1 MIQRKQETN
10 IDKMFCLLFLYL
22 YGRLVGMVLYFRMT
36 ECIYIDAYIF
46 EIFYVYE
53 YIIKDTMPETED
65 YCYHIMM
72 APCKGNKRIAQGRA

>member
-1 MIQRKQETN
+1 
-10 IDKMFCLLFLYL
+10 
-22 YGRLVGMVLYFRMT
+22 MT

>member
-1 MIQRKQETN
+1 MWTCPN
-10 IDKMFCLLFLYL
+10 D
-22 YGRLVGMVLYFRMT
+22 GMYMSGWKIVDIAGDEGCGYVRMT